1 MRDRT
6 IKDFLEQL
14 AARVPAPGGGA
25 AAALAAAQGAA
36 LVGMV
41 ARYSTGEKYA
51 EHRETVERIIAESD
65 ELRAAALRLAEDDA
79 AAFTAVAD
87 AYKLP
92 RATDEEKAARSAAI
106 AVSLIGAGRPPA
118 AVIALAERVVVLAA
132 ELLPVGNPNVISD
145 VAAASEAARAAA
157 TTARVNVEINLSG
170 IRDEQAR
177 AELGAAA
184 GAVDDIAALAGHVTE
199 AVRKEIAK

>member
-1 MRDRT
+1 MHDRT
-6 IKDFLEQL
+6 IKDFLEEL

-25 AAALAAAQGAA
+25 AAALHAAQGAA

-51 EHRETVERIIAESD
+51 EHQETVERIIAESD

-79 AAFTAVAD
+79 TAFTAVAD

-199 AVRKEIAK
+199 AVRKQIAK

>member
-6 IKDFLEQL
+6 IKDFLEEL

-25 AAALAAAQGAA
+25 AAALHAAQGAA

-51 EHRETVERIIAESD
+51 EHQETVERIIAESD

-92 RATDEEKAARSAAI
+92 RATEEEKAARSAAI

-199 AVRKEIAK
+199 AVRKQIAK

>member
-1 MRDRT
+1 
-6 IKDFLEQL
+6 
-14 AARVPAPGGGA
+14 
-25 AAALAAAQGAA
+25 
-36 LVGMV
+36 
-41 ARYSTGEKYA
+41 
-51 EHRETVERIIAESD
+51 
-65 ELRAAALRLAEDDA
+65 
-79 AAFTAVAD
+79 
-87 AYKLP
+87 
-92 RATDEEKAARSAAI
+92 
-106 AVSLIGAGRPPA
+106 
-118 AVIALAERVVVLAA
+118 VVLAA

-199 AVRKEIAK
+199 AVRKQIAK

>member
-25 AAALAAAQGAA
+25 AAALSAAQGAA

-65 ELRAAALRLAEDDA
+65 ELRTAALRLAEDDA

-132 ELLPVGNPNVISD
+132 ELLPIGNPNVISD

-199 AVRKEIAK
+199 AVRKQIAK